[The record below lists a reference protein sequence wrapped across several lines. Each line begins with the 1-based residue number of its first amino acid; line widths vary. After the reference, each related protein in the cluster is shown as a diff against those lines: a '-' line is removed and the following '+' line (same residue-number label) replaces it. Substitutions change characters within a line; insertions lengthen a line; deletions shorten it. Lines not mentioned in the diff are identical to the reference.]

1 MVIHRVRDEPELSD
15 WGRASRLHSTGY
27 TGYTYGTPEHEQ
39 SCWVTWRR
47 RTTPRGWPAV
57 RGYAPAAGYTLTGC
71 TNGVGTTHRHRSI
84 LHVSGTTMLG
94 DVASHDATWQ
104 ARPYVEYAPGRRL
117 RGVPIGKVSATI
129 GRATL
134 ASYGDSVAHS
144 TVLLAGYYHSST
156 QSASGRGKG
165 NF

>member
-1 MVIHRVRDEPELSD
+1 MVPPH
-15 WGRASRLHSTGY
+15 
-27 TGYTYGTPEHEQ
+27 
-39 SCWVTWRR
+39 
-47 RTTPRGWPAV
+47 
-57 RGYAPAAGYTLTGC
+57 TLTGDC
-71 TNGVGTTHRHRSI
+71 VVTPADTVATCHATLAAAACGSWTPQR
-84 LHVSGTTMLG
+84 